1 MATGASNAQLAVI
14 LIDARKGVLPQ
25 TRRHSFICS
34 LLGVRHVVVAVNKID
49 LVDYQKDVFNRIVG
63 DYLSFASQ
71 LGFISLVPIP
81 ISARYGDNVIAASGN
96 TPWYHGPTLLDHLET
111 VDVASDDL
119 AKPFRF
125 QVQWVNRPNA
135 RFPRLCRDRCDWAD
149 QQGRRDRRG
158 SLRPEHTDRRHRD
171 L

>member
-71 LGFISLVPIP
+71 LGFVSLVPIP
-81 ISARYGDNVIAASGN
+81 ISARYGDNIIAASGN
-96 TPWYHGPTLLDHLET
+96 TPWYQGPTLLDHLET

-119 AKPFRF
+119 SKPFRF

-135 RFPRLCRDRCDWAD
+135 DFRGYAGTVATGPD
-149 QQGRRDRRG
+149 QQGRRGRRG
-158 SLRPEHTDRRHRD
+158 SLRPQHTGRRHRD